1 MGRTKFKLTTANDN
15 HAPRK
20 ISSSVKQELKAA
32 VRNVSEEKNE
42 NVDNHR
48 SLPVDQKINS
58 EGLGAK
64 PNNAKGKS
72 IDSLLV
78 DQEIKNKGLGQKTNN
93 AKGKSVSERT
103 LKKRQRS
110 RQFRK
115 MSLNE
120 REKMK
125 TRFVNLLSTL
135 T

>member
-1 MGRTKFKLTTANDN
+1 M
-15 HAPRK
+15 
-20 ISSSVKQELKAA
+20 
-32 VRNVSEEKNE
+32 RNVSEEKNE
-42 NVDNHR
+42 NVDNYHR

-58 EGLGAK
+58 KDLGAR